1 MKKIDLVLP
10 IDAYIPSLAGNQ
22 DFYYSIK
29 ENKDFLK
36 SLKEQGKYEIYL
48 KDEKNNTQKYLGNYE
63 HDKNKFIA
71 NIEDISNY
79 HWKDILE
86 VIKNNSNFNTIE
98 ENFKFKNNTIANL
111 EIDNKNNN
119 IIAKFEKFNNDN
131 REKNFSEFIEN
142 IEQIPRKFYEEFT
155 PQNLTCIQKNQDNSE
170 FSCTI
175 TPWKHLKELKIIDKE
190 KTFEI
195 SAEEPE
201 KANMKNLEI
210 NEAMLLKSSNIQT
223 NAIGKIGELI
233 EERANDFEKIFLIET
248 RRNPTL
254 KEFNKENEKELFKC
268 IKAYKQT
275 SKVPL
280 ATQKSTN
287 ALTLLKEF
295 PNETFIDKECKKQLK
310 FDNKKLYIT
319 TNKSISYDNKFENII
334 HLLNTYQHLSK
345 LKEFE
350 EFKNRPIILNNNNIK
365 IEINNG
371 NLKQLSGNLK
381 EEEKNNIFKNF
392 NFKNVKLLNTN
403 NENIKKN
410 SKSRI

>member
-1 MKKIDLVLP
+1 M
-10 IDAYIPSLAGNQ
+10 
-22 DFYYSIK
+22 
-29 ENKDFLK
+29 
-36 SLKEQGKYEIYL
+36 
-48 KDEKNNTQKYLGNYE
+48 
-63 HDKNKFIA
+63 
-71 NIEDISNY
+71 
-79 HWKDILE
+79 E
-86 VIKNNSNFNTIE
+86 VIKNNSNFSTIE

-142 IEQIPRKFYEEFT
+142 IEQIPREFYEEFT

-334 HLLNTYQHLSK
+334 HLLNTYRHLSK

-365 IEINNG
+365 LEINNG

>member
-1 MKKIDLVLP
+1 MRKIDLILP
-10 IDAYIPSLAGNQ
+10 SEAYIPSLAGNQ

-48 KDEKNNTQKYLGNYE
+48 KNEKNNTQKYLGNYE
-63 HDKNKFIA
+63 HNNNKLIV

-79 HWKDILE
+79 YWKDILE
-86 VIKNNSNFNTIE
+86 IIKNNSNFNTIE

-111 EIDNKNNN
+111 KIDNKNNN
-119 IIAKFEKFNNDN
+119 IIAKFEKTSNNN
-131 REKNFSEFIEN
+131 REQNFSEFIEN
-142 IEQIPRKFYEEFT
+142 IEQIPREFYEKFT
-155 PQNLTCIQKNQDNSE
+155 PKNLTCIQKNQNNSE
-170 FSCTI
+170 FLCTI

-195 SAEEPE
+195 SATSPE
-201 KANMKNLEI
+201 RTNMKNLEI
-210 NEAMLLKSSNIQT
+210 NEAMLLKASKIQT
-223 NAIGKIGELI
+223 NAIGEIGELI
-233 EERANDFEKIFLIET
+233 EKRANDFEKIFLVET

-268 IKAYKQT
+268 IRTYKQT

-280 ATQKSTN
+280 VASKSTN
-287 ALTLLKEF
+287 TLTLLKEF

-319 TNKSISYDNKFENII
+319 TNKSINYDNKFENIT
-334 HLLNTYQHLSK
+334 HLLNAYQKLSK
-345 LKEFE
+345 LKEFD
-350 EFKNRPIILNNNNIK
+350 EFKNIPIILNNNNVK
-365 IEINNG
+365 LEINNG
-371 NLKQLSGNLK
+371 YLKQLSGNLK

-392 NFKNVKLLNTN
+392 NFKNVKLLNEN